1 MLKIESHY
9 ALLILNIG
17 ESTLPYYMNLSK
29 NIYLNLM
36 SNVIYVM

>member
-17 ESTLPYYMNLSK
+17 ESILPYYMNLSK
-29 NIYLNLM
+29 NIYVLEF
-36 SNVIYVM
+36 Y